1 MTFGE
6 RLRQAR
12 LEREMTQQE
21 LAEVSGIAYNSIKKY
36 EQGRHEPGLFC
47 ATCLAIALGVSLDW
61 LAGIEEK
68 R

>member
-6 RLRQAR
+6 RLKQAR
-12 LEREMTQQE
+12 LERGISQKD
-21 LAEVSGIAYNSIKKY
+21 LAEAAGIAINSLRTY

-61 LAGIEEK
+61 LAGIEE